1 MDYADREFEE
11 FVAGRMAALSR
22 TAYLL
27 VGDHQLAE
35 DLLQVALARLATRW
49 ARIREGSPES
59 YVRRVMV
66 NELTSWW
73 RRRRYHERPSDS
85 LPEPTDS
92 DDMASTVVRRI
103 AIGAA
108 LARLTAEQRA
118 VLVLRFYEDLS
129 EAETATIVG
138 CAVGTVKSR
147 THAALVR
154 LRTSAPELVE
164 FSDNPRE
171 VLT

>member
-1 MDYADREFEE
+1 VDQYRGFEE
-11 FVAGRMAALSR
+11 FVVARTAALSR

-27 VGDHQLAE
+27 AGDHQLAE

-49 ARIREGSPES
+49 AGVRDGAPEA

-73 RRRRYHERPSDS
+73 RRRRYHERPSPA
-85 LPEPTDS
+85 LPEHEAP
-92 DDMASTVVRRI
+92 DDLASAVVRRI
-103 AIGAA
+103 VVGRA
-108 LARLTAEQRA
+108 LACLPAEQRA

-129 EAETATIVG
+129 EAETASIMG
-138 CAVGTVKSR
+138 CALGTVKSR
-147 THAALVR
+147 TYAALAR
-154 LRTSAPELVE
+154 LRIVAPELIE
-164 FSDNPRE
+164 FSENPRE